1 MPAISR
7 MRTFVALPFVLLLL
21 LSGLALTQV
30 SVAPKADAL
39 TRSQKIADGVRIAKN
54 QLGDP
59 YRYGAAGP
67 GAFDCSGL
75 VYYSMRK
82 AGIAVPRSSGAQA
95 SYARRISKANLR
107 PGDLMFFT
115 NGGGVYHAA
124 IFVGRKD
131 GHIVML
137 HSPHSGDHV
146 RYARPW
152 TDGWFAATLR

>member
-1 MPAISR
+1 MPATSR
-7 MRTFVALPFVLLLL
+7 MRSFFALPFVLLLL

-30 SVAPKADAL
+30 TVAPKADAL
-39 TRSQKIADGVRIAKN
+39 TRSQKIATGLRIAKN
-54 QLGDP
+54 QIGDP

-82 AGIAVPRSSGAQA
+82 AGISVPRTSSGQA

-107 PGDLMFFT
+107 PGDLMYF
-115 NGGGVYHAA
+115 GGHIG

-131 GHIVML
+131 GRVLML
-137 HSPHSGDHV
+137 DAPSSGKRV
-146 RYARPW
+146 SIRTPW
-152 TDGWFAATLR
+152 TTSWSAYTLRG

>member
-54 QLGDP
+54 QIGDP

-82 AGIAVPRSSGAQA
+82 AGISVPRTSSGQA

-107 PGDLMFFT
+107 PGDLMYF
-115 NGGGVYHAA
+115 GGHIG

-131 GHIVML
+131 GRVLML
-137 HSPHSGDHV
+137 DAPSSGKRV
-146 RYARPW
+146 SIRTPW
-152 TDGWFAATLR
+152 TTSWSAYTLRG